1 MVSCTPSLDSEMPIG
16 FMILWFYGF
25 VHSISGHRD
34 DDRFHGFVVSWFI
47 SPCTPSLDRFLGFMV
62 SWFHGFVHCISGQQ
76 DADRFHGFMVS
87 WFRALHLWTARC
99 WQYQHLTVQ
108 IWIAWNYCMKLWNP
122 ETKEH
127 VNISLTR
134 DKVHGKISH
143 ETKKPVDILLP

>member
-1 MVSCTPSLDSEMPIG
+1 MVSYTPSLDSEMPIG

-76 DADRFHGFMVS
+76 DADRFHGFVVS
-87 WFRALHLWTARC
+87 WFRALSEQ
-99 WQYQHLTVQ
+99 QYVDMFLGFRVSCNPSLDSEMVVGFLISTSCCPEME
-108 IWIAWNYCMKLWNP
+108 CMEK
-122 ETKEH
+122 
-127 VNISLTR
+127 
-134 DKVHGKISH
+134 
-143 ETKKPVDILLP
+143 